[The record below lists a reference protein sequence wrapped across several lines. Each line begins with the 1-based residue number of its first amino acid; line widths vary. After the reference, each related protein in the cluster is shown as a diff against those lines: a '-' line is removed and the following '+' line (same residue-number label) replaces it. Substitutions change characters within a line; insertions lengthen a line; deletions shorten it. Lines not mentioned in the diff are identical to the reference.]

1 MTKDEIEQVFERVR
15 TWSMERQEEAA
26 AMLLVLEEQGTE
38 PYELTEEERADI
50 EAALEEVE
58 RGDLATDDEVQAV
71 FNRYRHA

>member
-38 PYELTEEERADI
+38 LCELTEEERADI